1 MLPPLSSSSVLMMM
15 LMIRWTLCVYQ
26 FQLWA
31 SLWNHHFHCLSVL
44 LPHYSLQPP
53 SSTLVSSLSQV
64 QQRRTWR
71 LLSLYCYQLLL
82 QFLLRQA
89 NLTKIVSR
97 LRVRIKIWRAFKP
110 SVYTLLL
117 LVKSKKTLNEDKSDR
132 WAKCFNFGFV
142 SKEPQ
147 MLIDH
152 NSNDLLFAFAGT
164 SSSSCSQVTSI
175 TSLITWNHWEN
186 ILPFCVYKTFFF

>member
-15 LMIRWTLCVYQ
+15 LMIRWTLCQ
-26 FQLWA
+26 FQLWV
-31 SLWNHHFHCLSVL
+31 SLWNHHFHCLSAL

-97 LRVRIKIWRAFKP
+97 LRLWIKIWRAFKT

-117 LVKSKKTLNEDKSDR
+117 LVKSKKTSNEDKSDR

-175 TSLITWNHWEN
+175 TSRSLITWNHWEN
-186 ILPFCVYKTFFF
+186 SLPFCVYKTFFF